1 MPRISSRY
9 YILIT
14 VFSEWVKEYKEL
26 SGVREEKTRESE
38 MEATYSLRC
47 WQRWRDVLV
56 AEVLNGAM
64 NSTRLALYASRNFSG
79 IFL

>member
-1 MPRISSRY
+1 MFIMFTIY
-9 YILIT
+9 KTNICVLQL
-14 VFSEWVKEYKEL
+14 VKAYNEL
-26 SGVREEKTRESE
+26 SGVRDEKTSSSE
-38 MEATYSLRC
+38 MEATYALRC

-64 NSTRLALYASRNFSG
+64 NRTRPELYASRNLSG

>member
-1 MPRISSRY
+1 MTK
-9 YILIT
+9 LN
-14 VFSEWVKEYKEL
+14 KEL
-26 SGVREEKTRESE
+26 RGVSEEKTSSSE

-64 NSTRLALYASRNFSG
+64 NRTRPELYASRNFSG